1 MNHEQWSLISRLFTD
16 ALEVAGDNRSQWLR
30 NACGNDEELYNQVL
44 SLLQAFTSPGL
55 PELPL
60 NEIRS
65 TAMSWIEL
73 QEKQGEKLGPYQIQE
88 MIGKGGMGVV
98 YKAYDSRLNR
108 HVAIKFPP
116 SYWSVSNL
124 TKNRFLHEARLAA
137 SLDHPNICT
146 IYEADELDE
155 GTLYMVMAY
164 YQGETLQQR
173 LEQSPLDL
181 DEAIDFIIQIA
192 RGLEAAHNRG
202 LIHRDIKPANL
213 FITNEGTLKIL
224 DFGIAMSADDGIT
237 FSEHQPGTA
246 AYMSPEQ
253 ANGYYVDHKTDLWST
268 GVIFHE
274 MLTGKIPGKHLI
286 PVFADRSGIHK
297 RIDELIARLLD
308 PNPDKR
314 LKNAGTLAEMLIEYK
329 RQTSTGNYDKSIPKK
344 LIHSHQSGILI
355 GLILLVIFTVIG
367 TYQMING
374 GSMFIWPATEQ
385 FESHTLAVM
394 PFNNISGDAGE
405 EYFSEGF
412 SDDILTILSDFSGIH
427 VISRSALMHVNESER
442 PIEEIIKDLGITH
455 LVEGSLQRT
464 DDHIRIHVQLT
475 ETNNGN
481 QLWENQYDHPLG
493 DLFEIQSDIVRSIA
507 EILDDHTLGLPA
519 ILEPENFNP
528 VAHDLYLQGRYH
540 WHRRSEEGLRKA
552 AEYFETAVEIA
563 PDYSSAWEGLADA
576 YAVLGFYDYLAP
588 EESFPIAREA
598 ARRALELMPNSAS
611 AWASLG
617 YVALYYDWN
626 LDWGEA
632 AFRRSISLDPRYSKA
647 RQWYANLLTAA
658 ARFDEA
664 EREMLRAQE
673 LDPLSLIANAALGW
687 IYYQAGNYEDAIRQL
702 DFSLDLNSN
711 FELAYLWKGWALE
724 AMEQYDEALDM
735 LEEALLLSGNNN
747 IVIAS
752 LARLHGLRGETDQ
765 AESLLSELEMS
776 ETYIP
781 AYEIGKAYLG
791 LNMLE
796 KATEWLERAIDERSH
811 SIVFLHVD
819 PQISMF
825 LDTPPISTLATR
837 IRNEYGHSIENILNY

>member
-1 MNHEQWSLISRLFTD
+1 MNHEQWSLISRLFTE
-16 ALEVAGDNRSQWLR
+16 ALEVAGDKRNQWLR
-30 NACGNDEELYNQVL
+30 NACGDDDDLYNQVL
-44 SLLQAFTSPGL
+44 SLLKAFTSPGL

-60 NEIRS
+60 NEIRHS
-65 TAMSWIEL
+65 AISWLEL
-73 QEKQGEKLGPYQIQE
+73 QEKHGEKLGPYQIQE

-116 SYWSVSNL
+116 SFWSVSNL

-146 IYEADELDE
+146 IYEAGELDG
-155 GTLYMVMAY
+155 GTLYMVMAF

-192 RGLEAAHNRG
+192 RGLEAAHKQG
-202 LIHRDIKPANL
+202 LIHRDIKPANI
-213 FITNEGTLKIL
+213 FISNEGTLKIL

-237 FSEHQPGTA
+237 FSEYQPGTA

-253 ANGYYVDHKTDLWST
+253 ANGYYVNHKTDLWSI

-274 MLTGKIPGKHLI
+274 MLTGELPGKQLI
-286 PVFADRSGIHK
+286 PVFADRSGIYK
-297 RIDELIARLLD
+297 EIDELIARLLD

-314 LKNAGTLAEMLIEYK
+314 LENAGTLAEMLTEFR
-329 RQTSTGNYDKSIPKK
+329 RQTGTGNYNRSIPKK
-344 LIHSHQSGILI
+344 LIHSHKSGIMT
-355 GLILLVIFTVIG
+355 GLILLVIFTIIG
-367 TYQMING
+367 TYQMINR
-374 GSMFIWPATEQ
+374 GSMFIWPTTEQ
-385 FESHTLAVM
+385 FEPHTLAVL
-394 PFNNISGDAGE
+394 PFNNISGETGE

-412 SDDILTILSDFSGIH
+412 SDDILTILSDFPGFR
-427 VISRSALMHVNESER
+427 VISRSGLMQVIESER
-442 PIEEIIKDLGITH
+442 PIEDVVNDLGITH

-464 DDHIRIHVQLT
+464 DNHIRIQVQLT

-481 QLWENQYDHPLG
+481 QLWENHYDRQPG
-493 DLFEIQSDIVRSIA
+493 DIFEIQSDIVQSIV
-507 EILDDHTLGLPA
+507 EILDDNSPGLSA
-519 ILEPENFNP
+519 NLEPGTFNP
-528 VAHDLYLQGRYH
+528 EAHDLYLQGRYQ

-563 PDYSSAWEGLADA
+563 PDYSLAWEGLADA

-588 EESFPIAREA
+588 EESFPKAREA
-598 ARRALELMPNSAS
+598 ARRALELTPNSAS

-658 ARFDEA
+658 GRFDEA

-687 IYYQAGNYEDAIRQL
+687 IYYKAGKYEDAIRQL

-724 AMEQYDEALDM
+724 AMEQYDEALKM
-735 LEEALLLSGNNN
+735 LEEALVRSGNSK

-752 LARLHGLRGETDQ
+752 LARLHGLCGQKEL
-765 AESLLSELEMS
+765 AESLLSQLEMS

-796 KATEWLERAIDERSH
+796 KAAEWLERAIDERSH

-825 LDTPPISTLATR
+825 LDTPPISTLAAR
-837 IRNEYGHSIENILNY
+837 ILNEYDYGIENIMNY